1 MKKLGGPKWASAP
14 TLCTSAYPQVRGEL
28 FQVNFLNETEHNFS
42 QQHLPSV
49 PGRNDRF
56 WKSEPNKV
64 SVDLLEMPGSADG
77 GCFGYTTTAASFRG
91 TNTIVKKVVRKFQ
104 YRNRQ
109 CLLRPSA
116 SWYCLYPPHPCK
128 FLNKSTWIKT
138 MRLCFVSCQVAK
150 LIIMVQELPQERM
163 QTALQEQTGKEYVI
177 PNLDEDDGGGTLS
190 SWTRYNSLIRQG
202 TALIAIVIVIIIIF
216 ELKKVVVSC
225 KNILHNVISLDK
237 VA

>member
-1 MKKLGGPKWASAP
+1 MVVLGTPQQRPVLEGLTQLSKKWLGSFS
-14 TLCTSAYPQVRGEL
+14 T
-28 FQVNFLNETEHNFS
+28 ETDNVCYALL
-42 QQHLPSV
+42 HL
-49 PGRNDRF
+49 GTAIILLIL
-56 WKSEPNKV
+56 V
-64 SVDLLEMPGSADG
+64 SG
-77 GCFGYTTTAASFRG
+77 
-91 TNTIVKKVVRKFQ
+91 
-104 YRNRQ
+104 
-109 CLLRPSA
+109 
-116 SWYCLYPPHPCK
+116 K

-225 KNILHNVISLDK
+225 KNILHNIISLDK